1 MRLRWAAFLAE
12 QLQRLPKKGDRIIY
26 KELTFKIKKAGHK
39 RVRQVL
45 VSKKR
50 DSEVGQSA
58 DNNE

>member
-1 MRLRWAAFLAE
+1 MAE